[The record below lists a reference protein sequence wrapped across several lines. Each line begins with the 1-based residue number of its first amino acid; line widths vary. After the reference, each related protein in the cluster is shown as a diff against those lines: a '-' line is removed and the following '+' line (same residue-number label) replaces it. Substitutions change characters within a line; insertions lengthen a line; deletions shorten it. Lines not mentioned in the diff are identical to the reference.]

1 MAVTSGSCSA
11 SHSYITETLSWW
23 QTGQSIEGN
32 YTDIGWSLVLS
43 RTYSISSS
51 QSKAYSVNIDGQVW
65 SGSTSIS
72 GSGSK
77 TVASGT
83 KRIYHNSDGSRSFS
97 FSFSQTFGI
106 NYNGY
111 LSSLSSSGSS
121 ELYSI
126 ARYSVISSADNFT
139 DEGNPTMKFT
149 NPSGVFPI
157 KCKIEAGGNTQLIT
171 RTLANNATSC
181 TFNLT
186 DSERA
191 TLRKLASTS
200 NSLTTRFTVCSMS
213 GSNELSASYLD
224 KTMTIVNGNPTFSNF
239 TYKDTNTTVPAV
251 TGNDQVLVKGIS
263 NLQATISSANKMVA
277 QKEATAKNYVATIDT
292 TNISKDYSTSDIV
305 FDLGTVSSSGTKRL
319 NIRAYDS
326 RNNST
331 LVYKDITAYDYN
343 KPVLN
348 VSATRLNNFEDTTT
362 LSVNGSFSSL
372 LIGGAEK
379 NALGKVEYRWKERG
393 SNLFD
398 YASNVIA
405 SKEGLSSS
413 VSNGLLTC
421 VGTPTNTF
429 IHITNDIDITSDL
442 EDGQEYTISQSVA
455 SDKLS
460 IEIRMTRK
468 SDGLYNYCNCRS
480 ATSSTNTFVV
490 DKSTYSKY
498 EVYVITSGDMTTPIN
513 MSATYWLLKSTNDWS
528 DWTELTTTLTD
539 NTFKCT
545 DIVLKLDNTNAFDFE
560 VRVTDNLS
568 TTTKSASVDI
578 GKSIF
583 FISSNKKACYINGQ
597 EILQYEIVD
606 EW

>member
-121 ELYSI
+121 ELYTIPRQANITNSP
-126 ARYSVISSADNFT
+126 SSFT
-139 DEGNPTMKFT
+139 DEDNPWFDFT
-149 NPSGVFPI
+149 NSANASLSCWLEPNPNGDHL
-157 KCKIEAGGNTQLIT
+157 CE
-171 RTLANNATSC
+171 RTLSGTSGRY
-181 TFNLT
+181 TWSLT
-186 DSERA
+186 EEERKQ
-191 TLRKLASTS
+191 LRAKCTS
-200 NSLTTRFTVCSMS
+200 NSCTVRIGLYSKI
-213 GSNELSASYLD
+213 GSSTYASYVD
-224 KTMTIVNGNPTFSNF
+224 RTMTIVNGNPTFSNF
-239 TYKDTNTTVPAV
+239 TYKDTNTTVTAI

-331 LVYKDITAYDYN
+331 LVYKDITFYDYS

-372 LIGGAEK
+372 LIGGTEK
-379 NALGKVEYRWKERG
+379 NALGKVEYRYRQSGGEWG
-393 SNLFD
+393 S
-398 YASNVIA
+398 
-405 SKEGLSSS
+405 
-413 VSNGLLTC
+413 
-421 VGTPTNTF
+421 
-429 IHITNDIDITSDL
+429 
-442 EDGQEYTISQSVA
+442 
-455 SDKLS
+455 
-460 IEIRMTRK
+460 
-468 SDGLYNYCNCRS
+468 
-480 ATSSTNTFVV
+480 
-490 DKSTYSKY
+490 
-498 EVYVITSGDMTTPIN
+498 
-513 MSATYWLLKSTNDWS
+513 
-528 DWTELTTTLTD
+528 WTELTTTLTD